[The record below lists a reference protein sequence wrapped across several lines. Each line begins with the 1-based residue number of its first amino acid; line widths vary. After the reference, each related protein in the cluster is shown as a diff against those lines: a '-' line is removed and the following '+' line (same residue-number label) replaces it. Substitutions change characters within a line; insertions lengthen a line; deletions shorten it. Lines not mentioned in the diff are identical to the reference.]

1 MMSLKR
7 DSSTALRKA
16 QELESRLIQGRCLFR
31 FCYALLAWLGGP
43 SETAQTSTKTRSQ
56 EKVLGRALQT
66 LSVFFFDLSSQRN
79 SRTTCVLI
87 LERTSQVVGT
97 CLCVHL

>member
-43 SETAQTSTKTRSQ
+43 SETAR
-56 EKVLGRALQT
+56 
-66 LSVFFFDLSSQRN
+66 
-79 SRTTCVLI
+79 
-87 LERTSQVVGT
+87 
-97 CLCVHL
+97 